1 MVQRVGSSHGIPDR
15 LDVFTQLDLSVPLKN
30 SSVLGLVANG
40 IMHLR
45 GIRAGLAQNLRV
57 FLCTDLGIMR
67 GFLLVVFAAGRLGC
81 WCAGLL
87 VGFAAGKLAVNTT
100 TFILNYMIS
109 FIYNQS
115 CAINKNTCADTCA
128 HLRTPAFWRKA

>member
-67 GFLLVVFAAGRLGC
+67 GFCWWSLLLEGLVAGALGC
-81 WCAGLL
+81 WWVLLLAGLPS
-87 VGFAAGKLAVNTT
+87 
-100 TFILNYMIS
+100 ILQLL
-109 FIYNQS
+109 F
-115 CAINKNTCADTCA
+115 
-128 HLRTPAFWRKA
+128 